1 MNNERATPNYE
12 FMAGSSQEI
21 KFPFK
26 NNRRFVRRNPPI

>member
-26 NNRRFVRRNPPI
+26 NIYE

>member
-26 NNRRFVRRNPPI
+26 NTKI